1 MTGAL
6 EGDISHICVRYKSCR
21 ERVRWA
27 EVSSPYRALQDCSRP
42 DSSLAFV
49 DPSPR
54 TDVAF
59 VQTPPRS
66 SLKHP
71 TVKFGL
77 LANSDAGKDA
87 T

>member
-1 MTGAL
+1 M
-6 EGDISHICVRYKSCR
+6 RYKSCR
-21 ERVRWA
+21 ESPRWA
-27 EVSSPYRALQDCSRP
+27 EVSSPCRALQDCSRP

-59 VQTPPRS
+59 IQALPGN

-71 TVKFGL
+71 TVKFGV